1 MIAEAAPPSQTASE
15 VKTGA
20 LATIPGARRASLLRD
35 LEPQLASVASV
46 VPDGDEWLHEIKLDG
61 YRLLAHFDAGHV
73 KLVTRHGLDWSQRF
87 HALARALERSHI
99 SQAILDGEVVVLD
112 QHGISSFQALQN
124 ALQALPSKGGPMVY
138 YAFDLPYLD
147 GWDLRE
153 VPLEQRKELLRQL
166 IPTDG
171 QSSAELRLSDHVI
184 GQGPA
189 SREQACRM
197 GLEGIVCKRR
207 DAVYRSG
214 RTTTWL
220 KAKCAARQ
228 EFVIGGFTDP
238 GGSREYLGALLLGLY
253 EHGELH
259 YAGKCGSGFSETS
272 LRELHRKLRPLEQA
286 QPAFRNPPQGAD
298 ARGVHWLRPT
308 LVVEVSFA
316 GFTDDGR
323 ARHAIF
329 QGLREDKPAS
339 EVKREEILKLT
350 ARSS

>member
-1 MIAEAAPPSQTASE
+1 
-15 VKTGA
+15 VKTVA
-20 LATIPGARRASLLRD
+20 LATIPGARRAPLLRD
-35 LEPQLASVASV
+35 IEPQLASVASV
-46 VPDGDEWLHEIKLDG
+46 VPDGDAWLHEIKLDG
-61 YRLLAHFDAGHV
+61 YRLLAHFDRGHV

-87 HALARALERSHI
+87 HALARALEGSHI

-112 QHGISSFQALQN
+112 EHGISSFQALQN
-124 ALQALPSKGGPMVY
+124 ALQTPPSKPGEMVY

-147 GWDLRE
+147 GWDLRD
-153 VPLEQRKELLRQL
+153 VPLEQRKALLRQL
-166 IPTDG
+166 IPTDE
-171 QSSAELRLSDHVI
+171 QSIAALRFSDHVI
-184 GQGPA
+184 GQGPDA
-189 SREQACRM
+189 REQACHM

-220 KAKCAARQ
+220 KAKCTARQ

-238 GGSREYLGALLLGLY
+238 GGSREYFGALLLGLFD
-253 EHGELH
+253 HGELC
-259 YAGKCGSGFSETS
+259 YAGKCGSGFSEAS
-272 LRELHRKLRPLEQA
+272 LRELHSKLRPLEQP
-286 QPAFRNPPQGAD
+286 QTAFRDPPRGAD

-308 LVVEVSFA
+308 LVAEVSFT

-339 EVKREEILKLT
+339 EVKHRT
-350 ARSS
+350 G

>member
-1 MIAEAAPPSQTASE
+1 VGTDDI
-15 VKTGA
+15 
-20 LATIPGARRASLLRD
+20 ATIPGAQRAPLLRSI
-35 LEPQLASVASV
+35 EPQLASVARV

-61 YRLLAHFDAGHV
+61 YRLLAHFENAHV

-87 HALARALERSHI
+87 DVLARALERTPI
-99 SQAILDGEVVVLD
+99 REAILDGEVVVLD
-112 QHGISSFQALQN
+112 ERGISSFQALQK
-124 ALQALPSKGGPMVY
+124 ALQTLPSKRSELVY

-147 GWDLRE
+147 GWDLRN

-166 IPTDG
+166 IPVDG
-171 QSSAELRLSDHVI
+171 RSSSVLRFSDHVI
-184 GQGPA
+184 GHGPA

-228 EFVIGGFTDP
+228 EFVVGGFTDP
-238 GGSREYLGALLLGLY
+238 GGSREHLGALLLGLFD
-253 EHGELH
+253 HGELH
-259 YAGKCGSGFSETS
+259 YAGKCGSGFSAAS
-272 LRELHRKLRPLEQA
+272 LGELHRKLRPLEEPLA
-286 QPAFRNPPQGAD
+286 SFRNPPRGTD

-308 LVVEVSFA
+308 LVAEVSFT

-323 ARHAIF
+323 VRHAIF
-329 QGLREDKPAS
+329 KGLREDKLAS
-339 EVKREEILKLT
+339 EVKRESIPSNSESL
-350 ARSS
+350 